1 MLTKREARQRCSFH
15 GVRLEPTGFAEWRVT
30 LVEWPQ
36 WARTTED
43 KAYYTDDL
51 EDAVLTGARMRSHE
65 SVQNTG

>member
-1 MLTKREARQRCSFH
+1 MLTKREARQRCSFN
-15 GVRLEPTGFAEWRVT
+15 GVRLEQRDDEWRVT
-30 LVEWPQ
+30 LVEWPN